1 MKNFFLQ
8 PTQASLHNLVEHNVL
23 ISTAQETSDTG
34 AIEMD
39 GGLRPLLWPNHSLST
54 ALERETRFNMNN
66 TIRFNNVTRTLGASA
81 MDGVHV
87 CQHGDNRGSLPGVG
101 SGCRGMTVAI
111 YLDGGGGL
119 GSGTSGIN
127 VYGNVLDCSTA
138 GALWINGG
146 GDV

>member
-1 MKNFFLQ
+1 
-8 PTQASLHNLVEHNVL
+8 
-23 ISTAQETSDTG
+23 
-34 AIEMD
+34 MD

-87 CQHGDNRGSLPGVG
+87 CQHGDNRGSLPGAG

-111 YLDGGGGL
+111 YLDGGSGL